1 MAINFVPLNANR
13 HRHLKLIQ
21 PQGYRYA
28 REFGQ
33 SDLLLAE
40 FGRASAHYPIVF
52 ASHTSGTV
60 RPIALLSR
68 DGESNAFISSEG
80 RWLSSYVPMVI
91 RLHPFAIARVPE
103 REAPVVCVDMNS
115 ELLSYDSGAPLFD
128 INGDRAPV
136 LDQTLEQ
143 LNEVDQMLRVT
154 QDFCQLLQ
162 ELGLLVPL
170 TPQDQDFGMMPC
182 VDDCYRV
189 DDQAFD
195 QLSDAGL
202 RVLRQ
207 QGWLAP
213 LYAHRISLMRL
224 GHLPVPEITRDFRSQ
239 ALQKNQR

>member
-1 MAINFVPLNANR
+1 MAVNFTPLNANR

-52 ASHTSGTV
+52 VNHSSGSV
-60 RPIALLSR
+60 RPVALLSR
-68 DGESNAFISSEG
+68 DGDSNAFISSEG

-103 REAPVVCVDMNS
+103 FEAPLVCVDMNS
-115 ELLSYDSGAPLFD
+115 ELLSYDAGAPLFD
-128 INGDRAPV
+128 INGDPTPL
-136 LDQTLEQ
+136 LDQTMEQ
-143 LNEVDQMLRVT
+143 LDEIDEMLKAT
-154 QDFCQLLQ
+154 EDFCRLLQ
-162 ELGLLVPL
+162 ELNLLVPL
-170 TPQDQDFGMMPC
+170 TEQDQDLGMMPC
-182 VDDCYRV
+182 LDDCYRI
-189 DDQAFD
+189 DEQAFD

-202 RVLRQ
+202 RELRK

-239 ALQKNQR
+239 ALRKSQR